1 MQINYLGRIITDNGY
16 GINTSNIKA
25 VTDLITNVLSSI
37 GKLRRLLGLLGYYRH
52 YVRGFSRTA
61 QLFDLLKTDNIK
73 STSKVLKASTS
84 I

>member
-16 GINTSNIKA
+16 GINASNIKA
-25 VTDLITNVLSSI
+25 VTDLTTNVLSSI
-37 GKLRRLLGLLGYYRH
+37 GQLRKLLGLLGYYRH
-52 YVRGFSRTA
+52 YVRGLLRTA

-84 I
+84 V